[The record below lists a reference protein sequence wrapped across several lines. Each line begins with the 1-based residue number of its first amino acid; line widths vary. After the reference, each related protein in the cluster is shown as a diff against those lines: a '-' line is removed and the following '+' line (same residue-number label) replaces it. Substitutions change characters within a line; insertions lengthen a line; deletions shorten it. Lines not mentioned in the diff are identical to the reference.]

1 MFVLK
6 MNNYITNN
14 DHYDA
19 ADDDDNNNNNNY
31 KNNNNYYY
39 YFIIGIHLRNLV
51 SYHCLNW
58 KQNEK
63 KINKQTKN
71 KQTKKNHAHL
81 QENWQLIGLKA
92 NSPTEM
98 VIGSWIVMSFV
109 GWH

>member
-1 MFVLK
+1 M
-6 MNNYITNN
+6 TNN

-19 ADDDDNNNNNNY
+19 ADDDDNNNNNY
-31 KNNNNYYY
+31 NNNHY

-58 KQNEK
+58 KQNKK

-71 KQTKKNHAHL
+71 KQTKKKHTLL
-81 QENWQLIGLKA
+81 QETQIGLKA
-92 NSPTEM
+92 NLPTEM